1 MRTGRG
7 CIQIGECVLLARS
20 MLHSESLQHTVPHNT
35 TAYLQMPC
43 VLASRTLG
51 HCNALQ
57 QTATDCS
64 TVYLLMRCVLASSM
78 SHPWP
83 LQRTAV
89 HCNTLQ
95 HTATHCSA
103 VYLLRPCVLASST
116 SRSERKVCKCGVNV
130 MSECMKRFCS
140 GSYIIYVAVCCGVLQ
155 CVVVTKSAT
164 EFAKTQGVYSY
175 VALRCVAV
183 CCSVLQ

>member
-1 MRTGRG
+1 MFSWQDRCCTLSHCNTLYHTIPPHTYR
-7 CIQIGECVLLARS
+7 CLVFWRVAPLVTAMHCNR
-20 MLHSESLQHTVPHNT
+20 LQHRIPI
-35 TAYLQMPC
+35 
-43 VLASRTLG
+43 
-51 HCNALQ
+51 NALCFGELDVAPLA
-57 QTATDCS
+57 TATHCS
-64 TVYLLMRCVLASSM
+64 
-78 SHPWP
+78 
-83 LQRTAV
+83 
-89 HCNTLQ
+89 TLQ

-130 MSECMKRFCS
+130 MSECKKRFCS